1 MDIWFLYQLPVWV
14 TAVLVSI
21 ILLVVMEAGY
31 QAGKRKRPAIAE
43 CDAGEGSDVALASIL
58 ALLGLVLAF
67 TYSFTLSRFDSR
79 KHAVLDDA
87 NAIGTAFL
95 RASLAP
101 EPSRSQLQ
109 KLLKE
114 YAQTRLVT
122 REQLLAKDGF
132 RKVLE
137 RTTKAQSR
145 LWPATDRMVKAM
157 AAGPLEVSIVQ
168 SVNKVLDVAGKRL
181 AAYIDRLPAIVFVLL
196 VFIAATA
203 MFIAG
208 FHAGKQGSFK
218 RWRLAL
224 LSVVLAAV
232 ITVITDFD
240 RPLSGLV
247 QVSQQPIAHLI
258 RDMDAALQKHNAK

>member
-14 TAVLVSI
+14 TAFVVSI

-31 QAGKRKRPAIAE
+31 QAGKRKRLAIEE
-43 CDAGEGSDVALASIL
+43 CHAAEGSDVALASIL

-79 KHAVLDDA
+79 KHAVLEEA

-101 EPSRSQLQ
+101 EPSRSELQ
-109 KLLKE
+109 KLLRE

-122 REQLLAKDGF
+122 REQFLTKDGF
-132 RKVLE
+132 HKVLE
-137 RTTKAQSR
+137 RTTKAQAL
-145 LWPATDRMVKAM
+145 LWPATERMVKAT

-203 MFIAG
+203 MFVAC
-208 FHAGKQGSFK
+208 FHAGRQGSLN

-247 QVSQQPIAHLI
+247 EVSQQPIADLI